1 MGAKVKKSLDSQSI
15 FGNPLGLAAIFTLL
29 SVAARVLKA
38 LGVLDELEAKAEA
51 TENDADDKL
60 IRVVKGILNELAK

>member
-1 MGAKVKKSLDSQSI
+1 MSAKVKKSLDSQSV
-15 FGNPLGLAAIFTLL
+15 FGNPLGLTAIFTIL
-29 SVAARVLKA
+29 SVVARILKS

-60 IRVVKGILNELAK
+60 IRVAKSVLNELAK